1 MSIVLS
7 LFYICSG
14 FKDGLIFWKRVGD
27 LVIELD
33 DSLPVFPAG
42 FAVTCLAAVPLF
54 KSQLSMDA
62 FVLHFSPYFLALQG
76 ATWLTERS
84 FLSFEF
90 RVYCCVLNR
99 FTTGASN

>member
-1 MSIVLS
+1 
-7 LFYICSG
+7 
-14 FKDGLIFWKRVGD
+14 
-27 LVIELD
+27 
-33 DSLPVFPAG
+33 
-42 FAVTCLAAVPLF
+42 
-54 KSQLSMDA
+54 MDA